1 MHIDLHEFITEI
13 IKFSQEA
20 MIISDIRRINGR
32 RNMTYRLHGNFI
44 SAVQDLIRTLHE
56 TVSVANGPNY
66 IYVLL

>member
-1 MHIDLHEFITEI
+1 
-13 IKFSQEA
+13 

-32 RNMTYRLHGNFI
+32 RNMSYRLHGNFI
-44 SAVQDLIRTLHE
+44 SAVQDLIGTLHE